1 MMETRPPA
9 IRHLDR
15 SELRL
20 RHPQELGP
28 AARPEDGIGYPGRVQ
43 ENRAAETLR
52 PCWRGLDEY

>member
-1 MMETRPPA
+1 MMETVR
-9 IRHLDR
+9 RR
-15 SELRL
+15 SAAWIGPNTPEG
-20 RHPQELGP
+20 PQELGP